1 MNDDLRISRKFPK
14 GEAMRGGYEAIV
26 IGGGH
31 NGLAAGAYLAR
42 DGLRTVV
49 LEARH
54 KVGGAATTDAPWQE
68 APEFN
73 VTTYSYVMSLMPRR
87 VIDELRLSITGTR
100 SIRWDLLTTRSL
112 MGGR

>member
-1 MNDDLRISRKFPK
+1 
-14 GEAMRGGYEAIV
+14 MRGGFDAIV

-54 KVGGAATTDAPWQE
+54 KVGGAATTDWSAVGSGPDVEVW
-68 APEFN
+68 
-73 VTTYSYVMSLMPRR
+73 
-87 VIDELRLSITGTR
+87 
-100 SIRWDLLTTRSL
+100 
-112 MGGR
+112 

>member
-1 MNDDLRISRKFPK
+1 
-14 GEAMRGGYEAIV
+14 MRGGYEAIV

-54 KVGGAATTDAPWQE
+54 KVGGAA
-68 APEFN
+68 
-73 VTTYSYVMSLMPRR
+73 RR
-87 VIDELRLSITGTR
+87 TRPGRRPLSST
-100 SIRWDLLTTRSL
+100 SPLTLT
-112 MGGR
+112 

>member
-1 MNDDLRISRKFPK
+1 M
-14 GEAMRGGYEAIV
+14 MRGDYEAIV

-54 KVGGAATTDAPWQE
+54 KVGGAAVTDAPW
-68 APEFN
+68 
-73 VTTYSYVMSLMPRR
+73 
-87 VIDELRLSITGTR
+87 
-100 SIRWDLLTTRSL
+100 
-112 MGGR
+112 

>member
-1 MNDDLRISRKFPK
+1 LNDDLVLIAGFRK
-14 GEAMRGGYEAIV
+14 ERVMSGGYEAIV

-54 KVGGAATTDAPWQE
+54 KVGGAATTDAPWE
-68 APEFN
+68 
-73 VTTYSYVMSLMPRR
+73 
-87 VIDELRLSITGTR
+87 
-100 SIRWDLLTTRSL
+100 
-112 MGGR
+112 